1 MVQPIDQ
8 FQTQSG
14 GGLNRLGVAQRAG
27 ESQADYDV
35 RSGVTPRPSGGGR
48 TPMPSGGGMGL
59 NNPYNQASMAQMGAL
74 STYSNPAAAAAN
86 MMNPYNQQVVDAT
99 LRDVGN
105 ASQMAMNNLDAQAQR
120 AGAFG
125 GSRHGIA
132 MAELGKG
139 FNQQALDQVSR
150 LRQQGYNQSM
160 NDAFRAAQGLQSAGQ
175 QSFGYGQAIQNQ
187 QMQQGGMQQALM
199 QQLINAAKGQYGQ
212 YANAP
217 MNKLQLPL
225 AALGAAPVP
234 QSQTQERDLGLYDY
248 LTAGASFVTGMP
260 SFMG

>member
-1 MVQPIDQ
+1 
-8 FQTQSG
+8 
-14 GGLNRLGVAQRAG
+14 
-27 ESQADYDV
+27 
-35 RSGVTPRPSGGGR
+35 
-48 TPMPSGGGMGL
+48 
-59 NNPYNQASMAQMGAL
+59 
-74 STYSNPAAAAAN
+74 
-86 MMNPYNQQVVDAT
+86 MNPYNQQVVDAT

-187 QMQQGGMQQALM
+187 QQMQQGAMQQQMM
-199 QQLINAAKGQYGQ
+199 QNLINAAKNQYNQ
-212 YANAP
+212 FAAAP
-217 MNKLQLPL
+217 TNKLGLPL
-225 AALGAAPVP
+225 AALGATPLP
-234 QSQTQERDLGLYDY
+234 ETQN
-248 LTAGASFVTGMP
+248 
-260 SFMG
+260 

>member
-1 MVQPIDQ
+1 MGAAANPNMVQP
-8 FQTQSG
+8 TG
-14 GGLNRLGVAQRAG
+14 GGVNRFGVAQRIG

-35 RSGVTPRPSGGGR
+35 RSGVTPRPSGGGGS
-48 TPMPSGGGMGL
+48 PMPSGGGMGL

-175 QSFGYGQAIQNQ
+175 QSFGYGQALQNQ
-187 QMQQGGMQQALM
+187 QMQQGAMQQQMM
-199 QQLINAAKGQYGQ
+199 QNLINAAKGQYNQ
-212 YANAP
+212 FAAAP
-217 MNKLQLPL
+217 TNKLGLPL
-225 AALGAAPVP
+225 AALGATPLP
-234 QSQTQERDLGLYDY
+234 ETQVTDRQLGIMDY
-248 LTAGASFVTGMP
+248 LTAGAQIYAGLPRF
-260 SFMG
+260 